1 MRGSMIATAMMLAGA
16 ALVPPLLAQ
25 LSAQQSAERPQ
36 PKVEVKTADYDF
48 SYSYPVQAAAI
59 PALAAYFEADRA
71 RVRASLVKDAA
82 DARREA
88 KQDGYSFNPY
98 ETAIVWDVV
107 TQTQRLL
114 SLSGS
119 FYGFSGGA
127 HGNIG
132 SDSLVW
138 DKQRRERLKPLALF
152 TSPDALWAAIKQPYC
167 QALDAE
173 RATRRGEAV
182 SKSSDPFDTCPLLKE
197 LTLLLGSSNRQAI
210 NRIGLIADQ
219 YVAGSYAEGPYEITL
234 PVTPAVIA
242 AVRPGYRAGFAVG
255 Q

>member
-1 MRGSMIATAMMLAGA
+1 MRGSMVAAAVIVLAAGMSS
-16 ALVPPLLAQ
+16 LV
-25 LSAQQSAERPQ
+25 SAQRPQ
-36 PKVEVKTADYDF
+36 PKVAVKTADYEF

-59 PALAAYFEADRA
+59 PPLAGYFEAERA
-71 RVRASLVKDAA
+71 RVRAALVKDATEG
-82 DARREA
+82 RQEA
-88 KQDGYSFNPY
+88 KQSGYSFNPY

-107 TQTQRLL
+107 TQTPRLL

-138 DKQRRERLKPLALF
+138 DKQRRERLKPVALF
-152 TSPDALWAAIKQPYC
+152 ISPDALWAAIKLPYC
-167 QALDAE
+167 RALDAE
-173 RATRRGEAV
+173 RAKRRGEAV
-182 SKSSDPFDTCPLLKE
+182 GKSTDPFDACPPLKD
-197 LTLLLGSSNRQAI
+197 LTLLLGSSNRLAI

-234 PVTPAVIA
+234 PVTDAVIA
-242 AVRPGYRAGFAVG
+242 AVKPGYRAAFALG
-255 Q
+255 R